1 VLWNKPSGI
10 SKKKK
15 NQEGFEWNRTHLFL
29 VYADDINLLHKYKQK
44 CAETLLD
51 ANKEVSLEL
60 NSGRIKYV
68 VMSRHQSE
76 G

>member
-1 VLWNKPSGI
+1 
-10 SKKKK
+10 
-15 NQEGFEWNRTHLFL
+15 
-29 VYADDINLLHKYKQK
+29 LHKYKQK